1 MRKMIGL
8 LFLTLA
14 VQPMLAKDNWP
25 LTVKVLSTKNI
36 EDPHG
41 SFHLSWFGM
50 SDTRT
55 AYSSGGAG
63 WSHRIHE
70 DAFIEADNGNSYDLT
85 PKNPKD
91 MLLPGT
97 YKAKI
102 EKRDVEICE
111 PKDNGKCREVKFWV
125 VAAVPTVAVKGT
137 ELPQKTPEPV
147 PTPAAVAP
155 SPYLLSS
162 RAVVGFV
169 AVEDVLTP
177 YALSSMDVVESAEV
191 VELLLELESVSRSST
206 HCTVCVAALSALVMA
221 CDGVVFRSLCTV
233 AKADW
238 AVDRSPELMAV
249 PSAVIS
255 VDNCDGVPVLDEELE
270 DELLP
275 LAVAGV

>member
-137 ELPQKTPEPV
+137 ELPQKTPEPA

-155 SPYLLSS
+155 SP
-162 RAVVGFV
+162 A
-169 AVEDVLTP
+169 P
-177 YALSSMDVVESAEV
+177 YAPVLPPAATQASLSIESIPSGADIEIDGSFVGDTPSTVNVGPGSHQIVVKKRGFADWTKALNV
-191 VELLLELESVSRSST
+191 TGGTVHLNAELEQ
-206 HCTVCVAALSALVMA
+206 
-221 CDGVVFRSLCTV
+221 GQP
-233 AKADW
+233 KQ
-238 AVDRSPELMAV
+238 
-249 PSAVIS
+249 
-255 VDNCDGVPVLDEELE
+255 
-270 DELLP
+270 
-275 LAVAGV
+275 